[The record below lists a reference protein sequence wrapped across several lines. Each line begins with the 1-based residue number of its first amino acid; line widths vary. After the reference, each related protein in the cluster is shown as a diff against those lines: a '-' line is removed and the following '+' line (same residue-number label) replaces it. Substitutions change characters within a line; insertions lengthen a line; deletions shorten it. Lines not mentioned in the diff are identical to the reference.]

1 MVKVAKTAKK
11 KTGRPAADPAEIRS
25 ERTALRM
32 HPDLQTELSVAAREK
47 GITRSLLI
55 EQILLAAINQR
66 LWQRGERMLDGIGKY
81 LSDAEMERAHAAV
94 DASHQADFRQRTM
107 DYGAPPVL
115 RQSPVPGGLPR
126 WAPGPAQ
133 TPRKK

>member
-32 HPDLQTELSVAAREK
+32 HPDLQTELSLAAREK

-66 LWQRGERMLDGIGKY
+66 LMSRRQRLLDGIGKY
-81 LSDAEMERAHAAV
+81 LSDDEMERVTSEAA
-94 DASHQADFRQRTM
+94 QAAQYADM
-107 DYGAPPVL
+107 SYAPPVL
-115 RQSPVPGGLPR
+115 RPSPVAGGLPR
-126 WAPGPAQ
+126 WTPGPGQA
-133 TPRKK
+133 PRKK

>member
-1 MVKVAKTAKK
+1 MVSKPKTAKK
-11 KTGRPAADPAEIRS
+11 KTGRPASDPDDVRS

-32 HPDLQTELSVAAREK
+32 HPHLQHELSAAAREA

-66 LWQRGERMLDGIGKY
+66 LMSRRARLLDGIGKY
-81 LSDAEMERAHAAV
+81 MSDEEMERVTSEAAQAAHYA
-94 DASHQADFRQRTM
+94 QLT
-107 DYGAPPVL
+107 APPVL

-126 WAPGPAQ
+126 WVQQGPLPA
-133 TPRKK
+133 RKK